1 MYCRVN
7 THIQSKKVIK
17 EKHVFVHREKD
28 YTNKRAWLL
37 NIIKIHDC
45 VNNIKQVV
53 FTNMYILLFFGL
65 YNNFYTSHL
74 EHHKGEY
81 WEWLLT
87 HLDKYNL
94 ICFWFQGVF
103 IIARDF
109 PSHFNLTKVIE
120 MRTKCS
126 RIFRIDI
133 FFLNLLVSYTN
144 IDSHILPHIH
154 MHTSPM
160 NSNWILKHACW
171 WYVQISQS
179 FNGIWH
185 QMLLKN

>member
-1 MYCRVN
+1 MY
-7 THIQSKKVIK
+7 
-17 EKHVFVHREKD
+17 FV
-28 YTNKRAWLL
+28 L
-37 NIIKIHDC
+37 I
-45 VNNIKQVV
+45 
-53 FTNMYILLFFGL
+53 FGL
-65 YNNFYTSHL
+65 IRSHDNFY
-74 EHHKGEY
+74 KGE
-81 WEWLLT
+81 LLRKALNT
-87 HLDKYNL
+87 FKDIYIL

-103 IIARDF
+103 IIARDS

-126 RIFRIDI
+126 RIFTIDI
-133 FFLNLLVSYTN
+133 SFPNLLVSYTN

-185 QMLLKN
+185 QMLLKNLVQPYIHFKHFIHVMLNLHIIILCFINILSSKKLYVIILKIYII

>member
-1 MYCRVN
+1 
-7 THIQSKKVIK
+7 
-17 EKHVFVHREKD
+17 
-28 YTNKRAWLL
+28 
-37 NIIKIHDC
+37 
-45 VNNIKQVV
+45 
-53 FTNMYILLFFGL
+53 MYIVLIFGL
-65 YNNFYTSHL
+65 YDTFRTPQRWILRMALNTF
-74 EHHKGEY
+74 KGIY
-81 WEWLLT
+81 I
-87 HLDKYNL
+87 L
-94 ICFWFQGVF
+94 ICFWFRGFF

-126 RIFRIDI
+126 RIFTIDI
-133 FFLNLLVSYTN
+133 FFPNLLVSYTN
-144 IDSHILPHIH
+144 IDSHSLPHIH

-179 FNGIWH
+179 FDGIWH